1 MRIQRQRRVLYER
14 LKVPPAINLVRG
26 GGVWGV
32 WWRRRRA
39 RARAPRAPPPRLP
52 RAPRATAPAPLSPLA
67 QFRSPL
73 DKAESFPLFSL
84 LAKYSPEGKAG
95 KEARLEKQAAE
106 KVRRRAARA

>member
-1 MRIQRQRRVLYER
+1 M
-14 LKVPPAINLVRG
+14 
-26 GGVWGV
+26 
-32 WWRRRRA
+32 
-39 RARAPRAPPPRLP
+39 P

-106 KVRRRAARA
+106 KVRRQKRRRSRRQKAKMLDEKRRHGDKKTARGKVCLEG

>member
-1 MRIQRQRRVLYER
+1 MRS
-14 LKVPPAINLVRG
+14 
-26 GGVWGV
+26 
-32 WWRRRRA
+32 RRRKRCA
-39 RARAPRAPPPRLP
+39 GAPRERKAAPPSPRAPPSV
-52 RAPRATAPAPLSPLA
+52 PAPLSPLA

-106 KVRRRAARA
+106 MVRRRAARA